1 VKAALVRELPA
12 GRLDVTDVPEPE
24 LGAADEVIVAVEACG
39 ICGTDLHIL
48 DGGSYRPELPFVL
61 GHEPVGTVVA
71 AGEAASEWLGR
82 RITITLF
89 DGCGRCRAC
98 RAGYERVCPELR
110 SITGV
115 FGSWGGFAE
124 RMLVRSAQLVDV
136 PEALS
141 STSAAVLID
150 AGTTALNAARLAL
163 EHGGERAVVAGGGP
177 VGFLVAERLR
187 AAGIEVAVVEPQAI
201 RRDALARFGHQTT
214 ATLDEAPVPDIIL
227 DCAGAP
233 DVFRLG
239 LERLA
244 PRGLFIVVGYSR
256 VPDADLAP
264 VARKELTIRGVRSGS
279 RSDLAESLELAAA
292 GALRLPTVSEWS
304 VDDVNEA
311 LRALREGEVSGKA
324 VIVFDERKERKPST
338 S

>member
-1 VKAALVRELPA
+1 VKAALVHELPA
-12 GRLDVTDVPEPE
+12 GALDVTDVPEPE
-24 LGAADEVIVAVEACG
+24 LSVADEVIVAVEACG

-48 DGGSYRPELPFVL
+48 DGSSYRPELPFVL

-71 AGEAASEWLGR
+71 AGEAAREWLGR
-82 RITITLF
+82 RVTITLF
-89 DGCGRCRAC
+89 NGCGRCRTC
-98 RAGYERVCPELR
+98 RAGYERLCPDLR

-115 FGSWGGFAE
+115 LGSWGGFAE

-136 PEALS
+136 PAALS
-141 STSAAVLID
+141 SIRAAVFVD

-187 AAGIEVAVVEPQAI
+187 AAGLDVTVVEPQAV
-201 RRDALARFGHQTT
+201 RREALSRLGHQTMP
-214 ATLDEAPVPDIIL
+214 TLDEAPVPDVIL
-227 DCAGAP
+227 DCAGSSE
-233 DVFRLG
+233 VFRLG

-244 PRGLFIVVGYSR
+244 PRGLFVVVGYSL

-279 RSDLAESLELAAA
+279 RSDLEESLELAAA

-304 VDDVNEA
+304 IGDVNDA

-324 VIVFDERKERKPST
+324 GIVFDERKERKPST
-338 S
+338 I